1 MAAIAW
7 NNIETDADLQKALE
21 ESHDRVVLIFKHS
34 TRCSISAFALR
45 NFERAYGYEQES
57 VSPYFLD
64 LIAFRSISNRLADEL
79 NVAHQ
84 SPQLIVVK
92 NGKAV
97 ENTSHERID
106 AADVKNWI

>member
-21 ESHDRVVLIFKHS
+21 ESHDRLVLIFKHS

-45 NFERAYGYEQES
+45 NFERAYSYDQTS

-64 LIAFRSISNRLADEL
+64 LIEHRSISNRIADEL
-79 NVAHQ
+79 NVTHQ

-92 NGKAV
+92 QGKAV
-97 ENTSHERID
+97 NHTSHERID
-106 AADVKNWI
+106 ASDVRNWI